1 MLLPCVTTTLAF
13 LLPLTAA
20 APKKPSGM
28 TYCTQ
33 ANFTGICNNVLSA
46 HITQGAGREVGFE
59 KCMQFPYWTGSFAVG
74 PWTECTLYPDGMC
87 AKDLVVQTLRL
98 GGNNNVTSVRDI
110 SQKIYVQGNDTK
122 GPWMAVKC
130 VASDKYLWNS

>member
-1 MLLPCVTTTLAF
+1 MLLPCITTALAF

-20 APKKPSGM
+20 APKKPNGM
-28 TYCTQ
+28 IYCTQ
-33 ANFTGICNNVLSA
+33 ANFTGYCNNVLSA
-46 HITQGAGREVGFE
+46 QTAKGVGFE
-59 KCMQFPYWTGSFAVG
+59 KCLQFPYWTGSFAVG
-74 PWTECTLYPDGMC
+74 PWTECTLYPDDDC
-87 AKDLVVQTLRL
+87 AKDLIVQTLRL

-110 SQKIYVQGNDTK
+110 SQKIPVQGNATK